1 MNYVLKRRL
10 ELLDEVGRL
19 QRSLDLPAIGDVS
32 YTCETVA
39 FFYVQHVLSRWERF
53 LDALDE
59 LRRRA
64 TAAAQP
70 VDPTAIQRMFPFSK
84 FFKTGSEQQLFL
96 GTLQYTDLRVHIL
109 CTSVQ
114 YQANGPYISHSDYF
128 LTTYKVHINLQY

>member
-32 YTCETVA
+32 YTCETAA

-53 LDALDE
+53 LDTLDE

-64 TAAAQP
+64 TAGDQKASLDLT
-70 VDPTAIQRMFPFSK
+70 VVQRIFPFTK
-84 FFKTGSEQQLFL
+84 FFQTGSDQQLFL
-96 GTLQYTDLRVHIL
+96 GELLYSTCI
-109 CTSVQ
+109 
-114 YQANGPYISHSDYF
+114 
-128 LTTYKVHINLQY
+128 